1 MLDNNREQRHLF
13 ILVVGGHSN
22 AREAVIEILEM
33 YGYPA
38 VGVRN
43 GKEGWRYLRNSPPAA
58 LIVLDLVKPIMNGSD
73 LGSEQELAALP
84 AISLR
89 AQGIEVCDAVLTP
102 ADLKFLLG
110 FVDKCVNLGG
120 ARQGPSS
127 C

>member
-1 MLDNNREQRHLF
+1 
-13 ILVVGGHSN
+13 
-22 AREAVIEILEM
+22 M

-84 AISLR
+84 AIR
-89 AQGIEVCDAVLTP
+89 
-102 ADLKFLLG
+102 
-110 FVDKCVNLGG
+110 
-120 ARQGPSS
+120 
-127 C
+127 